1 MTARPCT
8 VGLTGGLASGK
19 STVARAF
26 ASRGAAALDAD
37 LVVRDLYRAGEA
49 GARVV
54 AELFGAGVLAADGGV
69 DRAALGRQVL
79 ADAAARARLEAAVH
93 PLVQARVASWLE
105 GIASRAAPPRMAV
118 VEAALLVETGAF
130 RDYDLLAVVWCR
142 PEQQLE
148 RALERGVDRERALA
162 LLAAQ
167 RPLEE
172 KRALA
177 NVVIDNSGGLGQ
189 LEVEVERAWAELC
202 AACAGR

>member
-54 AELFGAGVLAADGGV
+54 AQLFGAGVLDADGGV
-69 DRAALGRQVL
+69 DRAALGREVL
-79 ADAAARARLEAAVH
+79 ADAAARARLEAAIH
-93 PLVQARVASWLE
+93 PLVRARVASWLA
-105 GIASRAAPPRMAV
+105 GLASRAAPPRMAV

-172 KRALA
+172 QRALA
-177 NVVIDNSGGLGQ
+177 DVVVDNSGEPGQ
-189 LEVEVERAWAELC
+189 LEVEVERAWAALC